1 MVYLMVHFVVV
12 VVVDIE
18 VFFGI
23 DYPVLGTKVFSGTSF
38 LILSI
43 MVFFGIDFALSIEP
57 FLDIISFTLLK
68 HIVASFDITIKQVL
82 NSKVSFD
89 ILDLLID

>member
-1 MVYLMVHFVVV
+1 MVHFIVV

-23 DYPVLGTKVFSGTSF
+23 DYPVLGSKVFSGTSF
-38 LILSI
+38 LILSF
-43 MVFFGIDFALSIEP
+43 MVFFGIGFVLGFEP
-57 FLDIISFTLLK
+57 FLDIISSTLLK
-68 HIVASFDITIKQVL
+68 HIVASFGITIKLAL
-82 NSKVSFD
+82 NSKVSFN